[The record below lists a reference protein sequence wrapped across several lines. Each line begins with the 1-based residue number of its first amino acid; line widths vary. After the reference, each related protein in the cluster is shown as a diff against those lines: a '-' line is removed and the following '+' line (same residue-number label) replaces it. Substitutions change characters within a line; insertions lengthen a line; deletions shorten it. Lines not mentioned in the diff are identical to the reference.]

1 MLAVQSEGSFIGFEG
16 EKAVS
21 FTGGGWCVQRTIGAS
36 AESEGLLRFWL
47 DCTSGASKGDV
58 TVDAGERIFF
68 STGVWDD
75 AEEVRRMVRSRDELD
90 AKDKGKAA
98 DAETPKSAL
107 EQVPIVPPPP
117 DPNPNPNPNLKPLT
131 LTLTLTLTQTRTRCP
146 AWRRS

>member
-1 MLAVQSEGSFIGFEG
+1 MLAVQSEGSFVGFEG

-107 EQVPIVPPPP
+107 EQVPIVFP
-117 DPNPNPNPNLKPLT
+117 LLT
-131 LTLTLTLTQTRTRCP
+131 LTLTLTLTLNR
-146 AWRRS
+146 

>member
-1 MLAVQSEGSFIGFEG
+1 M
-16 EKAVS
+16 
-21 FTGGGWCVQRTIGAS
+21 QRTIGAS

-107 EQVPIVPPPP
+107 EQVPIASPP
-117 DPNPNPNPNLKPLT
+117 PNPNPNPNLKN
-131 LTLTLTLTQTRTRCP
+131 R
-146 AWRRS
+146 

>member
-1 MLAVQSEGSFIGFEG
+1 MQSEGSFDGFEG

-90 AKDKGKAA
+90 AKDKDQAA

-107 EQVPIVPPPP
+107 EQVPIVPT
-117 DPNPNPNPNLKPLT
+117 LLT
-131 LTLTLTLTQTRTRCP
+131 LTLTLTLPLTRWRGCCCCTWRSTQAP
-146 AWRRS
+146 G

>member
-1 MLAVQSEGSFIGFEG
+1 M
-16 EKAVS
+16 
-21 FTGGGWCVQRTIGAS
+21 QRTIGAS

-90 AKDKGKAA
+90 AKDKDKAA

-107 EQVPIVPPPP
+107 EQVP
-117 DPNPNPNPNLKPLT
+117 NSSHPLVNDGHRFT
-131 LTLTLTLTQTRTRCP
+131 FPWKDHPFPWQPCHPWTT
-146 AWRRS
+146 